1 MCVTSRDGFS
11 YVFGLFEGRRSMMLP
26 DGTEARTADAMNVAD
41 LVTMLRMSADVLTQH
56 EDLLTSL
63 DQAIGDGDHGRN
75 MRIGFRAVLDDLESA
90 RDNDRDLGRLLSY
103 VGLTLIS
110 SVGGASGP
118 LYGAAFTAA
127 GMVLSG
133 RDCASLEELS
143 AALEAA
149 CRGLARRGHCY
160 PGDKTILDTLQP
172 AADALKTALAGGSSF
187 ESALAQM
194 REAAHQ
200 GMVSTIPLQARCG
213 LAMRYGPASIGH
225 QDPGATSCYLLLD
238 ALVSAWQSHR
248 A

>member
-1 MCVTSRDGFS
+1 
-11 YVFGLFEGRRSMMLP
+11 MMLP
-26 DGTEARTADAMNVAD
+26 SGTGARIADVMNVAD
-41 LVTMLRMSADVLTQH
+41 LIAMLQLSADALTEH
-56 EDLLTSL
+56 EEMITGL

-75 MRIGFRAVLDDLESA
+75 MRIGFRAVLDELDSVRA
-90 RDNDRDLGRLLSY
+90 RDHDLGTVLSY

-127 GMVLSG
+127 GMVLNG
-133 RDCASLEELS
+133 RNEAGLDDLS

-149 CRGLARRGHCY
+149 CRGLARRGRCY

-172 AADALKTALAGGSSF
+172 AADAMKTALAGGSSF
-187 ESALAQM
+187 ETALELM
-194 REAAHQ
+194 REAARQ
-200 GMVSTIPLQARCG
+200 GMISTIPLQARCG
-213 LAMRYGPASIGH
+213 LAMRYGPRSIGH

-238 ALVSAWQSHR
+238 ALVSAWQLHH

>member
-1 MCVTSRDGFS
+1 M
-11 YVFGLFEGRRSMMLP
+11 
-26 DGTEARTADAMNVAD
+26 DAMTIAD
-41 LVTMLRMSADVLTQH
+41 LVTMVHMSAESLTRH
-56 EDLLTSL
+56 EDMLTSL
-63 DQAIGDGDHGRN
+63 DRAIGDGDHGRN
-75 MRIGFRAVLDDLESA
+75 MRIGFRAVLDELVSVPGH
-90 RDNDRDLGRLLSY
+90 DRDLGTLLSY

-110 SVGGASGP
+110 AVGGASGP

-133 RDCASLEELS
+133 QDEAGLDELS

-149 CRGLARRGHCY
+149 CRGLTRRGHCY

-172 AADALKTALAGGSSF
+172 AADALKTALAVDSSF
-187 ESALAQM
+187 ETALAQM
-194 REAAHQ
+194 WEAARQ

-213 LAMRYGPASIGH
+213 LAMRYGPRSIGH

-238 ALVSAWQSHR
+238 ALVSAWRSHR

>member
-1 MCVTSRDGFS
+1 
-11 YVFGLFEGRRSMMLP
+11 MLVQGET
-26 DGTEARTADAMNVAD
+26 DARNMDAMNVAD
-41 LVTMLRMSADVLTQH
+41 LVTMLHLSEDSLTQH
-56 EDLLTSL
+56 EDMLTGL

-75 MRIGFRAVLDDLESA
+75 MRIGFRAVLDELDGVQ
-90 RDNDRDLGRLLSY
+90 RHDRDLGTLLSY

-110 SVGGASGP
+110 AVGGASGP

-127 GMVLSG
+127 GMALSG
-133 RDCASLEELS
+133 QDRAGLDELS

-149 CRGLARRGHCY
+149 CRGLARRGRCY

-187 ESALAQM
+187 ATALTQM
-194 REAAHQ
+194 REAARQ

-213 LAMRYGPASIGH
+213 LAMRYGPRSIGH